1 MKNLLTGTMLLFIAL
16 TSFAQSAKEDYEAI
30 AETVNYYLVGGTNND
45 FETLSKA
52 FHSDATM
59 TYINANGYQQVNALE
74 FFKKGMKP
82 GPVQDRKT
90 RIVSI
95 DATGHAAQAKLEI
108 EYDTFYFHDYMQLLK
123 IDGEWKIISKTFYKQ
138 DK

>member
-1 MKNLLTGTMLLFIAL
+1 MKKLFTGIMILLTL
-16 TSFAQSAKEDYEAI
+16 TAIAQSAKEDYEAI
-30 AETVNYYLVGGTNND
+30 AETVNYYLIGGTNND

-52 FHSDATM
+52 FHSEANM
-59 TYINANGYQQVNALE
+59 TYLNADGYQQVNALE

-82 GPVQDRKT
+82 GPAQNRKT

-138 DK
+138 NK

>member
-1 MKNLLTGTMLLFIAL
+1 MKNRFTGILLLCITM
-16 TSFAQSAKEDYEAI
+16 TSFAQSAKEDYAAI
-30 AETVNYYLVGGTNND
+30 AETVNYYLIGGTNND

-52 FHSDATM
+52 FHTDAKM
-59 TYINANGYQQVNALE
+59 IYLNANGYQQVNALE

-82 GPVQDRKT
+82 GPAQDRKT

-138 DK
+138 NK